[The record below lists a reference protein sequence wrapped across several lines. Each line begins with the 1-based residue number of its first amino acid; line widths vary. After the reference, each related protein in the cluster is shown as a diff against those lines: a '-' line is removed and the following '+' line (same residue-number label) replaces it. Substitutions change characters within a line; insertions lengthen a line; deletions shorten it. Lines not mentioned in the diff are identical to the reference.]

1 MEMATLITIK
11 NNTDVHYQSSTI
23 ENIQKTKKQPGQV
36 TFFRCNY
43 NTKSK
48 KNSKPYSTI

>member
-23 ENIQKTKKQPGQV
+23 ENIPKQQKNNQDRLRFLSVTITPNLKK
-36 TFFRCNY
+36 R
-43 NTKSK
+43 
-48 KNSKPYSTI
+48 